1 MNRKKTLQ
9 AVSLIISSLALLYL
23 LFINVYRDTFVLHD
37 WVVVTADLL
46 VKAVIEIALLK
57 EEN

>member
-37 WVVVTADLL
+37 WTVVTIDVF
-46 VKAVIEIALLK
+46 VKVIIEIALLK

>member
-1 MNRKKTLQ
+1 MNKKKNLQ

-23 LFINVYRDTFVLHD
+23 LFINVYRDTFALHD
-37 WVVVTADLL
+37 WTVVTIDLL

>member
-1 MNRKKTLQ
+1 MKRKKTLQ